1 MMIIAGIRRERGLRN
16 RVILGHGGIVRRCAI
31 VEARTAKSPI
41 RRAAPL
47 RHVPL
52 ECSGVV
58 SIRVS
63 TAMGYVFARESLLGI
78 PHRVRMRVRYDFHDL
93 FTMEMAN
100 NHSGSVEHG
109 KRIIREIGEVVA
121 QTKAAN
127 LSQYAATLC
136 LEVKPRHTPVAC
148 RCVRR

>member
-1 MMIIAGIRRERGLRN
+1 M
-16 RVILGHGGIVRRCAI
+16 
-31 VEARTAKSPI
+31 SPW
-41 RRAAPL
+41 
-47 RHVPL
+47 
-52 ECSGVV
+52 S
-58 SIRVS
+58 
-63 TAMGYVFARESLLGI
+63 AREWYRSGYRCDGVRSRGNPSYGI

-136 LEVKPRHTPVAC
+136 AEVKPRHTPGAC